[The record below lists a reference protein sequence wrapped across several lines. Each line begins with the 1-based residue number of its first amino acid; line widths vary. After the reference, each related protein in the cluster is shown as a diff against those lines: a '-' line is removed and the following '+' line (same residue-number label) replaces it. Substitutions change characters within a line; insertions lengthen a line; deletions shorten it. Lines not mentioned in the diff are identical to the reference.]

1 MKPHIAKMLR
11 DTWFYAD
18 IGHITYDVAH
28 PLNRK
33 QTRLALVLLQR
44 ERAYKARESH
54 NRTSR
59 RLISV
64 KRIGRPRWVL
74 RPKGDE

>member
-11 DTWFYAD
+11 DTWFYVH
-18 IGHITYDVAH
+18 IGHITYDVNH
-28 PLNRK
+28 PLNMR
-33 QTRLALVLLQR
+33 QNRLALVLLQR
-44 ERAYKARESH
+44 EKAYRTRESH

-59 RLISV
+59 RLISG

-74 RPKGDE
+74 RTRGES